1 MRAVCPLGWSRR
13 LRVSP
18 LSGERDF
25 CPPCLSVTSRALLSE
40 REMSPPE
47 EPLGREK
54 VQVTDSRF
62 SCERRTGT
70 QGSMSRAWRKGRDA
84 GHTGA
89 AVGLSL
95 QDVGLQGAAP
105 HHLARTFSSCIAGC
119 RPPTPYPGPSTPGA
133 QPASGPFPH
142 PSPEANMAPA
152 CYIPSWPIKSL
163 AKGMLSRSPCYQSC
177 LGDQNLRGSVL
188 GFLPTQ
194 RLEAGPIPCASPAP
208 LGWPSAFPVAAGHLR
223 VGLPEGSPGQSV
235 SNARSVLPAGRACL
249 LWSA

>member
-70 QGSMSRAWRKGRDA
+70 QGSRSRAWRKGRDA

-133 QPASGPFPH
+133 CNTLNNKTALHRYKRALYTGAEQPFFHTVPVPTGKGPSGLLSPFL
-142 PSPEANMAPA
+142 
-152 CYIPSWPIKSL
+152 SL
-163 AKGMLSRSPCYQSC
+163 
-177 LGDQNLRGSVL
+177 
-188 GFLPTQ
+188 
-194 RLEAGPIPCASPAP
+194 
-208 LGWPSAFPVAAGHLR
+208 
-223 VGLPEGSPGQSV
+223 GLK
-235 SNARSVLPAGRACL
+235 
-249 LWSA
+249 